1 MATFYSDWGTAKSVK
16 DSDSRRCQVHLK
28 VDWSSDE
35 TKVYYTVNGY
45 AHSGDNSGY
54 YYCSDYGITVTLY
67 YSLNGNSWISL
78 GSASGTLNYNN
89 NVANITKS
97 VTINRTHSSQT
108 IKFKAEGTGSY
119 INTVNATSGTD
130 TMRALT
136 AYSVTYNGN
145 ATNVTNMPANDTK
158 WYNETYTVTSATPKR
173 ASTTANGYTVI
184 FNNNY
189 GTTPATSSITVTNTI
204 NYSLKPNRWNTNSA
218 GTSAAYTSGAT
229 ITANNDIILY
239 AQWTSST
246 VPGSIQSLP
255 TPQSRGSDYT
265 FLNWNT
271 VRTPSTTT
279 PGITYTAGST
289 FTPTTATTTLY
300 AQWKQNYIP
309 ANLTN
314 VSVIRV
320 ENNTSTAQ
328 IDTGTWGYVTVN
340 WTKGGVNSASLNRNP
355 NKIKWT
361 IQNGSTTVSG
371 TIPPPTIPS
380 NTSSYN
386 FHINGPSPTTS
397 PNNGKL
403 DPDKTWNLSVS
414 IEDTYEN
421 TTYTSQKTTLLSSTY
436 YTMDFLKGGKG
447 IAFGKPATTTGF
459 CIAMPTY
466 HEDEDIILTA
476 SNIDRDGTSPSSM
489 QYSKRIGVRDKDN
502 ENVAYIQASQATDGT
517 VGASLICYG
526 ENGSGS
532 TVANII
538 RATVASDGTRG
549 YDISAPAAFRNAIN
563 AVGCSNQSAMNSL
576 LQPFNGAKQL
586 WGIASNVTNTNNT
599 TYNEK
604 RASLICENDGLFMYN
619 NTDTATLWHISGL
632 SGTIDFGV
640 TTPAF
645 TATTANWT
653 VSETYIRR
661 SGKAVSVSLA
671 GQVNKEVSA
680 WTNNT
685 YQIGTISVAPAA
697 TKLFICISQVGG
709 GVLQPFLGKID
720 SSGKV
725 YLRTGGQAIPKDCYV
740 WIDTT
745 FITA

>member
-1 MATFYSDWGTAKSVK
+1 MATFYSDWGTARSLT
-16 DSDSRRCQVHLK
+16 DSSSRRCQVHLK

-45 AHSGDNSGY
+45 ARSGDGSGY

-89 NVANITKS
+89 NVANITKP

-108 IKFKAEGTGSY
+108 IKFKAEGTGNY

-173 ASTTANGYTVI
+173 ASTTANGNTVI

-204 NYSLKPNRWNTNSA
+204 NYSLKPSRWNTNSA
-218 GTSAAYTSGAT
+218 GTSTAYTSGAT

-340 WTKGGVNSASLNRNP
+340 WTKGGINTASLNQNP
-355 NKIKWT
+355 DGIKWT
-361 IQNGSTTVSG
+361 IQNGSTTVNG
-371 TIPPPTIPS
+371 TIPSSSIPS

-447 IAFGKPATTTGF
+447 IAFGKPAIDSNIFDCALTPRFTPTSTTTPGQVYIKANPGTRDGSIIRVIDGDANGSAMLIGNGGLTILGGGEYAANRWSQNDLSATSENLLLGSDNNIYF
-459 CIAMPTY
+459 EVNANTIGNRHTMTYSNSNQLIINSDNITNGTAPSSNTNGNGMYCIADKNGAGLGFINPHFT
-466 HEDEDIILTA
+466 T
-476 SNIDRDGTSPSSM
+476 NGN
-489 QYSKRIGVRDKDN
+489 QYVR
-502 ENVAYIQASQATDGT
+502 IQAYRTIESN
-517 VGASLICYG
+517 
-526 ENGSGS
+526 NGSNNY
-532 TVANII
+532 T
-538 RATVASDGTRG
+538 
-549 YDISAPAAFRNAIN
+549 
-563 AVGCSNQSAMNSL
+563 NSL
-576 LQPFNGAKQL
+576 LLGLNNTGSPIISFGNDNNKNAWLKALGIYYGTWTGTINLSDSWNGLKWKQV
-586 WGIASNVTNTNNT
+586 NVTIPEMENSDYTAIVTVEQNGNLTHSSIRTKTT
-599 TYNEK
+599 TY
-604 RASLICENDGLFMYN
+604 ITVY
-619 NTDTATLWHISGL
+619 
-632 SGTIDFGV
+632 IDS
-640 TTPAF
+640 P
-645 TATTANWT
+645 
-653 VSETYIRR
+653 I
-661 SGKAVSVSLA
+661 
-671 GQVNKEVSA
+671 QVN
-680 WTNNT
+680 
-685 YQIGTISVAPAA
+685 GTFNIHWVI
-697 TKLFICISQVGG
+697 FN
-709 GVLQPFLGKID
+709 
-720 SSGKV
+720 
-725 YLRTGGQAIPKDCYV
+725 
-740 WIDTT
+740 
-745 FITA
+745 

>member
-1 MATFYSDWGTAKSVK
+1 MATFYSDWGTAKSVT
-16 DSDSRRCQVHLK
+16 DSANRRCQVHLK

-54 YYCSDYGITVTLY
+54 YYASGYGITVTLY
-67 YSLNGNSWISL
+67 YSLNGNSWVSL
-78 GSASGTLNYNN
+78 GSTSGTLNYND
-89 NVANITKS
+89 NVANITRS
-97 VTINRTHSSQT
+97 VTINRTHNSQT

-136 AYSVTYNGN
+136 AYTVTYNGN

-158 WYNETYTVTSATPKR
+158 WYNETYTVTSTTPKR
-173 ASTTANGYTVI
+173 ASTTANGHTVI

-189 GTTPATSSITVTNTI
+189 GTTPATSSITVTNTT
-204 NYSLKPNRWNTNSA
+204 NYSLIPNRWNRNSA
-218 GTSAAYTSGAT
+218 GTSTAYTSKAT
-229 ITANNDIILY
+229 ITANENITLY

-289 FTPTTATTTLY
+289 FTPTTATTLY

-328 IDTGTWGYVTVN
+328 IDTGTWGYVTIN

-436 YTMDFLKGGKG
+436 YTMDFLKGGRG
-447 IAFGKPATTTGF
+447 IAFGKPATITSVF
-459 CIAMPTY
+459 
-466 HEDEDIILTA
+466 DIGLNTQINNSIT
-476 SNIDRDGTSPSSM
+476 
-489 QYSKRIGVRDKDN
+489 
-502 ENVAYIQASQATDGT
+502 
-517 VGASLICYG
+517 
-526 ENGSGS
+526 
-532 TVANII
+532 
-538 RATVASDGTRG
+538 
-549 YDISAPAAFRNAIN
+549 SAPALTVSAVTIN
-563 AVGCSNQSAMNSL
+563 SVTPTAVSITGATKITGATTISGTTTITGSTTISGATIIKSGTLTVSANNIICKSSNLTSGTSTTANGNSL
-576 LQPFNGAKQL
+576 LSLRDSAGTQIGYIDTRFEGTNQYTRLMAQRLNG
-586 WGIASNVTNTNNT
+586 T
-599 TYNEK
+599 
-604 RASLICENDGLFMYN
+604 
-619 NTDTATLWHISGL
+619 
-632 SGTIDFGV
+632 
-640 TTPAF
+640 
-645 TATTANWT
+645 TTAYNGI
-653 VSETYIRR
+653 YF
-661 SGKAVSVSLA
+661 GL
-671 GQVNKEVSA
+671 
-680 WTNNT
+680 
-685 YQIGTISVAPAA
+685 
-697 TKLFICISQVGG
+697 
-709 GVLQPFLGKID
+709 D
-720 SSGKV
+720 SSGN
-725 YLRTGGQAIPKDCYV
+725 P
-740 WIDTT
+740 IDSFYNTAGKTAFQKALGITEGTSSNSYGTWNWTKIDNLVIAQWRSLEKTVSSSSGWTQWGSLWYYGFGSLNFPVT
-745 FITA
+745 FITAPDVSLTFTNTGGTTLLPMFDGITNTKINNIYMWRVNTISVSGFYLSLTAIGRVSS

>member
-1 MATFYSDWGTAKSVK
+1 MATFYSDWGTAKSVT
-16 DSDSRRCQVHLK
+16 DSANRRCQVHLK

-54 YYCSDYGITVTLY
+54 YYASGYGITVTLY
-67 YSLNGNSWISL
+67 YSLNGNSWVSL
-78 GSASGTLNYNN
+78 GSTSGTLNYND
-89 NVANITKS
+89 NVANITRS
-97 VTINRTHSSQT
+97 VTINRTHNSQT

-136 AYSVTYNGN
+136 AYTVTYNGN

-158 WYNETYTVTSATPKR
+158 WYNETYTVTSTTPKR
-173 ASTTANGYTVI
+173 ASTTANGHTVI

-189 GTTPATSSITVTNTI
+189 GTTPATSSITVTNTT
-204 NYSLKPNRWNTNSA
+204 NYSLIPNRWNRNSA
-218 GTSAAYTSGAT
+218 GTSTAYTSKAT
-229 ITANNDIILY
+229 ITANENITLY

-289 FTPTTATTTLY
+289 FTPTTATTLY

-328 IDTGTWGYVTVN
+328 IDTGTWGYVTIN

-436 YTMDFLKGGKG
+436 YTMDFLKGGRG
-447 IAFGKPATTTGF
+447 IAFGKPATITSVF
-459 CIAMPTY
+459 
-466 HEDEDIILTA
+466 DIGLNTQINNSIT
-476 SNIDRDGTSPSSM
+476 
-489 QYSKRIGVRDKDN
+489 
-502 ENVAYIQASQATDGT
+502 
-517 VGASLICYG
+517 
-526 ENGSGS
+526 
-532 TVANII
+532 
-538 RATVASDGTRG
+538 
-549 YDISAPAAFRNAIN
+549 SAPALTVSAVTIN
-563 AVGCSNQSAMNSL
+563 SVTPTAVSITGATKI
-576 LQPFNGAKQL
+576 NGATTITGATNINGTTTITGTTTFSSGIVSYKSSNLTSNTAPTTTTYANSKIYFRDSNNLIIGVVEPQFLSSGKQAVRMGAYRSIGSAAHENMLYLHCNTDGSPEVSFSTGGKAAWQTALGITEGTSSNSYGTWNWTKIDNLVIAQWRSLEKTVSSSSGWTQWGSL
-586 WGIASNVTNTNNT
+586 WYYGFGSLNFPVTFSTAPDVSLTFTNTGGTTLMPMFDGITTTKINNI
-599 TYNEK
+599 YMW
-604 RASLICENDGLFMYN
+604 R
-619 NTDTATLWHISGL
+619 
-632 SGTIDFGV
+632 
-640 TTPAF
+640 
-645 TATTANWT
+645 
-653 VSETYIRR
+653 
-661 SGKAVSVSLA
+661 
-671 GQVNKEVSA
+671 VN
-680 WTNNT
+680 
-685 YQIGTISVAPAA
+685 TISVSGFYLSLTA
-697 TKLFICISQVGG
+697 IGRV
-709 GVLQPFLGKID
+709 
-720 SSGKV
+720 SS
-725 YLRTGGQAIPKDCYV
+725 
-740 WIDTT
+740 
-745 FITA
+745 

>member
-89 NVANITKS
+89 NVANITKP

-108 IKFKAEGTGSY
+108 IKFKAEGTGNY

-145 ATNVTNMPANDTK
+145 AINVTNMPANDTK

-447 IAFGKPATTTGF
+447 IAFGKPATITSVFDIGLNTQINNSIATTPVLTVSA
-459 CIAMPTY
+459 ITIDNVTPTAVS
-466 HEDEDIILTA
+466 IT
-476 SNIDRDGTSPSSM
+476 G
-489 QYSKRIGVRDKDN
+489 
-502 ENVAYIQASQATDGT
+502 ATK
-517 VGASLICYG
+517 I
-526 ENGSGS
+526 
-532 TVANII
+532 
-538 RATVASDGTRG
+538 
-549 YDISAPAAFRNAIN
+549 
-563 AVGCSNQSAMNSL
+563 
-576 LQPFNGAKQL
+576 NGATNINGTTTITGTTTFSSETVNYKS
-586 WGIASNVTNTNNT
+586 SNLTNNT
-599 TYNEK
+599 APTTTAYANSK
-604 RASLICENDGLFMYN
+604 IYFRDSNNSLIGLVEPTF
-619 NTDTATLWHISGL
+619 
-632 SGTIDFGV
+632 F
-640 TTPAF
+640 
-645 TATTANWT
+645 
-653 VSETYIRR
+653 
-661 SGKAVSVSLA
+661 
-671 GQVNKEVSA
+671 
-680 WTNNT
+680 
-685 YQIGTISVAPAA
+685 
-697 TKLFICISQVGG
+697 
-709 GVLQPFLGKID
+709 
-720 SSGKV
+720 SSGKQAV
-725 YLRTGGQAIPKDCYV
+725 RIGAYRPGSTNYSNMLYLHCNTDGSPEVSFSTGGKAAWQTALGITKGTSSNSYGTWNWTKIDNLVIAQWRSLKKTISESASGWAQWGSLWYYGFGSLNFPFTFATAPEVSLTFTDTG
-740 WIDTT
+740 WITLMPMFDGISTDSISNIYMWRT
-745 FITA
+745 NKISVSDFYLCLTVTGRVSS